1 VTDHVPITTHD
12 HSELFSDHPLRGGFT
27 PQAEDP
33 FIRNGEQYGAA
44 CTARRHLRAAVHAM
58 AATNGATDSDR
69 QAVWRVHHALA
80 TRIGEYERRNNLPP
94 AEVTP

>member
-1 VTDHVPITTHD
+1 MSDHVPVTHD

-27 PQAEDP
+27 PQAEEP
-33 FIRNGEQYGAA
+33 RIRNAGQYGAA
-44 CTARRHLRAAVHAM
+44 VTARQHLRTAAIAM
-58 AATNGATDSDR
+58 ATTNGATDSDR

-80 TRIGEYERRNNLPP
+80 TRIGEYERANNLPP